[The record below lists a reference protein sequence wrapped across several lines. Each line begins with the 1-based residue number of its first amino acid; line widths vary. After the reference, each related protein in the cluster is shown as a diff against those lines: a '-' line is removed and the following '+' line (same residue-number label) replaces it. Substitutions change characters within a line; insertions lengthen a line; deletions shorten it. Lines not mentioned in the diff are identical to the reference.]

1 MYTSLRNIFEDCS
14 HASKDFPIL
23 SIEFKE
29 EEVKGFYRIYIQFQD
44 LECYVISCQESGLE
58 AAEKQICAEY
68 QAEVDLQ
75 MKATDIRTAVKI
87 VMDKAQRCRKEIN

>member
-1 MYTSLRNIFEDCS
+1 M
-14 HASKDFPIL
+14 
-23 SIEFKE
+23 
-29 EEVKGFYRIYIQFQD
+29 
-44 LECYVISCQESGLE
+44 ISCQESGLE